1 MQRLDPKNLKTNDLD
16 PVLPKWFALYT
27 KSRAEKKVYAEIV
40 NLGIEAYLP
49 LKKELKQWSDR
60 KKWVEFPLFSS
71 YVFVRVAAAD
81 YYRIPSQV
89 NGFVAY
95 LTIRGHRIAI
105 RDSEIETIKLMMQC
119 HAESV
124 EILQADFKEGDR
136 VLITEGVL
144 QGQTGKLITL
154 KGKSKVA
161 IHLEDLQADIL
172 IEIPQNQIRK
182 ILPNT

>member
-1 MQRLDPKNLKTNDLD
+1 
-16 PVLPKWFALYT
+16 
-27 KSRAEKKVYAEIV
+27 
-40 NLGIEAYLP
+40 
-49 LKKELKQWSDR
+49 
-60 KKWVEFPLFSS
+60 
-71 YVFVRVAAAD
+71 
-81 YYRIPSQV
+81 
-89 NGFVAY
+89 
-95 LTIRGHRIAI
+95 
-105 RDSEIETIKLMMQC
+105 MMQC

-144 QGQTGKLITL
+144 QGQIGKLITL